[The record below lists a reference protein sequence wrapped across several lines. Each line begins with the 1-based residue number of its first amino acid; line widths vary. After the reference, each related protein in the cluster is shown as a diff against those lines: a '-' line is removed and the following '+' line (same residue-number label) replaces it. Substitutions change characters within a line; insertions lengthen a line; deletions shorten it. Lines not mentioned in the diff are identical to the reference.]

1 MILRLRSDSAPG
13 MLASQIRQATHSTG
27 MTASTSSI
35 APRRLGDAFFKRHAA
50 WPLLAYLAVMVLLVP
65 LRADLHLADAIYRW
79 EGHGWTLHDNFIV
92 QPLIHVLGKR
102 LSTFAW
108 YGVAITLIASF
119 SLPRFRRWRLA
130 TALSTFV
137 VGTLKLWTNMDC
149 PWDLVR
155 YGGTLPY
162 FDLFAPRAA
171 GLAPGRCFPAGHA
184 SAGYAWV
191 ALYFFFLATRPAL
204 RWWGLAAGLAVGLVF
219 GIAQQL
225 RGAHF
230 LSHDITTLAIC
241 WTVSLVLYLMLRAL
255 TRPSRVESAAHTGP
269 ESARSLVEARS

>member
-1 MILRLRSDSAPG
+1 
-13 MLASQIRQATHSTG
+13 
-27 MTASTSSI
+27 MTASTRTV
-35 APRRLGDAFFKRHAA
+35 APRPHSPRSGSDAFFKRHAA
-50 WPLLAYLAVMVLLVP
+50 WPLLAYLVLMLLLVP
-65 LRADLHLADAIYRW
+65 LRADLHLADAIYGW
-79 EGHGWTLHDNFIV
+79 EGHGWTLHDNFIT

-119 SLPRFRRWRLA
+119 SLPRFRRWRLPLLYLLMA

-137 VGTLKLWTNMDC
+137 VGSLKLWTNMDC

-155 YGGTLPY
+155 YGGRLPY
-162 FDLFAPRAA
+162 FDLFTHRAA

-204 RWWGLAAGLAVGLVF
+204 RWWGLAAGMTVGLVF

-230 LSHDITTLAIC
+230 LSHDVTTLAIC
-241 WTVSLVLYLMLRAL
+241 WTVGLVLYLIMLAQ
-255 TRPSRVESAAHTGP
+255 TRPRPVESGSPSGIESAA
-269 ESARSLVEARS
+269 ALAEAQS